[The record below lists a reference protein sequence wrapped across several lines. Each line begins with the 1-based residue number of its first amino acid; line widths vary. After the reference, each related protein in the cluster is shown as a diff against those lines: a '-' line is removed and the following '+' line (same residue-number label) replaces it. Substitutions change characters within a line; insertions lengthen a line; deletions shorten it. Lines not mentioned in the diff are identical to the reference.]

1 MRVRA
6 GDGAGL
12 ALALFGYPLAVNLL
26 LGGPARMWGWVRAKW
41 VNQPYAEGPG
51 AGRPA
56 PAFYPTPTGKA
67 PPKTLTQRLT
77 TTGG

>member
-1 MRVRA
+1 MRARA

-41 VNQPYAEGPG
+41 VNQPYAAQPG
-51 AGRPA
+51 KAEP
-56 PAFYPTPTGKA
+56 FYPTPSGKA
-67 PPKTLTQRLT
+67 PPRTLAQRLT
-77 TTGG
+77 ATGG